1 MAIGTVSTVR
11 RGRCAM
17 ALTMVLAG
25 CASSPPPPTSTSA
38 PKTEPERQAT
48 QSQSLSRRAERYLKA
63 LPNRPLNVAAQCS
76 FTDPDGYR
84 GRLDL
89 GVRNARVQ
97 RFEADVEVP
106 GRGNCRFDLRDF
118 QQTADRPVTLKN
130 RKGDCAVHIWEQGE
144 QVTVAFGECRSL
156 CSGGARDYLWPILVN
171 AGNGSCS

>member
-1 MAIGTVSTVR
+1 MASRTAH
-11 RGRCAM
+11 RGGCAV

-25 CASSPPPPTSTSA
+25 CASSPPPPPATTGVPRA
-38 PKTEPERQAT
+38 GEPERQAA
-48 QSQSLSRRAERYLKA
+48 QSPSRRAERYLKA

-89 GVRNARVQ
+89 GVRDARVQ
-97 RFEADVEVP
+97 RFEAEVMVP
-106 GRGNCRFDLRDF
+106 GRGNCRFDLENF
-118 QQTADRPVTLKN
+118 EQTAARPVTLKN

-144 QVTVAFGECRSL
+144 QVTVAFGECRSQ